1 MEREKE
7 REGGGSDVYQV
18 DFSVREKEGLASGDV
33 WGGSATRGILTAGT
47 ADSWLAHDDDDVDGD
62 GDVCFAGKGH
72 CCGVVVVV
80 VVKGVLSYRVS
91 MQQEGWF

>member
-1 MEREKE
+1 MRATSPP
-7 REGGGSDVYQV
+7 GG
-18 DFSVREKEGLASGDV
+18 L
-33 WGGSATRGILTAGT
+33 LAGT

-62 GDVCFAGKGH
+62 DGDVCFAGKGH
-72 CCGVVVVV
+72 CCGGVV

>member
-1 MEREKE
+1 MKMF
-7 REGGGSDVYQV
+7 GGG
-18 DFSVREKEGLASGDV
+18 GLA
-33 WGGSATRGILTAGT
+33 ARGILTAGT
-47 ADSWLAHDDDDVDGD
+47 ADSWLAHDDDDVDEG

-72 CCGVVVVV
+72 CCGVVV